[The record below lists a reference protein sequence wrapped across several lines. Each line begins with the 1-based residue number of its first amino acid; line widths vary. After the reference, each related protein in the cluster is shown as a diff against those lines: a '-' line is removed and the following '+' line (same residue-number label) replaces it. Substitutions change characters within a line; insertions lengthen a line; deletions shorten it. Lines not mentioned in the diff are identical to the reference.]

1 MLLLAGCASA
11 PPAARPSAPEA
22 LAALN
27 LVEQRWADFKDLR
40 SLAEIEIR
48 RDERVQRMAGVL
60 LLRSPSSL
68 RFEALAPFGTPVVI
82 IAADADV
89 LTIWEVPAER
99 AFRLPASPD
108 ANRRWLG
115 LAMGGDELVAI
126 LSGRVIP
133 LQNPVAVELLAPDEI
148 GPALFLRTADRTQ
161 RIWLD
166 PATGEAKAAEWTG
179 GANPA
184 RVVFTNRSDGIP
196 QKVALGTLDGKL
208 AVTVAYRNPA
218 VNTAFDPE
226 LLRLSVP
233 EHIRIQEFR

>member
-1 MLLLAGCASA
+1 
-11 PPAARPSAPEA
+11 
-22 LAALN
+22 
-27 LVEQRWADFKDLR
+27 ADPDW
-40 SLAEIEIR
+40 
-48 RDERVQRMAGVL
+48 
-60 LLRSPSSL
+60 
-68 RFEALAPFGTPVVI
+68 
-82 IAADADV
+82 

-99 AFRLPASPD
+99 AYRLPASPD

-133 LQNPVAVELLAPDEI
+133 LKNPLSAELLAPDEI
-148 GPALFLRTADRTQ
+148 GPALLLQTQDRTQ

-166 PATGEAKAAEWTG
+166 PTTGEANVAEWTG

-184 RVVFTNRSDGIP
+184 RVIFTNRPDGIP

-208 AVTVAYRNPA
+208 AVSVAYRNPS

-226 LLRLSVP
+226 LLKLSVP
-233 EHIRIQEFR
+233 EHIKIQEFR